1 MLKISIGKF
10 LFFSSYRVICAN
22 IIFYL
27 PLRGGNKGTTTTSIL
42 PDWSIVFSHCG
53 VHLQSSASPAPFP
66 SSLFQE
72 CGSDFSL
79 LLNLLDFIIKTGFGL
94 QIYCHNKSSG
104 VNLSHFTAFSI
115 WAIPHPKIWIR
126 LCFVLCIFKL
136 SDFHHP
142 FGVFY
147 SFLTYKWSCFDVFV
161 FISQQFPKQSTER

>member
-27 PLRGGNKGTTTTSIL
+27 PLRGGTRELLLLLYCRIGASY
-42 PDWSIVFSHCG
+42 FSHCG
-53 VHLQSSASPAPFP
+53 VHLQSSASPAPSFP

-94 QIYCHNKSSG
+94 QSYCDNKSSG

-115 WAIPHPKIWIR
+115 WAIPHPKIWI
-126 LCFVLCIFKL
+126 L
-136 SDFHHP
+136 
-142 FGVFY
+142 
-147 SFLTYKWSCFDVFV
+147 FLHFSNKIMLRTMYF
-161 FISQQFPKQSTER
+161 